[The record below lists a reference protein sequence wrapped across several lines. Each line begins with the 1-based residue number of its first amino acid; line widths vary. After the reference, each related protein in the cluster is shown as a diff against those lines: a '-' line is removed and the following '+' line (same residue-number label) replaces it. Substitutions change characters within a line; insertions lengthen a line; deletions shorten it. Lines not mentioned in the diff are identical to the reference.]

1 MTNRVHWHA
10 LAFAAAAILTIA
22 AACTSGPPPPVD
34 NRPYG
39 EALAAHRTAKDQ
51 MLRTDPQSPIP
62 ADKRASFTG
71 LPYFEVRPEYRVSA
85 SLKTERG
92 GTPIVID
99 MQFTNNSSEKMVRV
113 GTLGFSL
120 AGKQYTLTAFA
131 DPDDRAMSRL
141 FVPFGDLTNRDET
154 YGGGRYL
161 DLTRT
166 PTGYY
171 EIDFNRAYHPNCV
184 YDPTWVCPVPPR
196 ENRLDVAIP
205 AGERLPASG
214 K

>member
-1 MTNRVHWHA
+1 MMARAVRTLL
-10 LAFAAAAILTIA
+10 LAVTTAISAT
-22 AACTSGPPPPVD
+22 ACTSGPPPPVD
-34 NRPYG
+34 SRPYG
-39 EALAAHRTAKDQ
+39 EELAAYRAARDR
-51 MLRTDPQSPIP
+51 MMRSDPQSPIP
-62 ADKRASFTG
+62 AEKRASFQG
-71 LPYFEVRPEYRVSA
+71 LPYFDIRPEYRVTATLRVQRDGS
-85 SLKTERG
+85 
-92 GTPIVID
+92 PMVID
-99 MQFTNNSSEKMVRV
+99 MQFTNNTSEKMVRV

-120 AGKQYTLTAFA
+120 GGQQYSLVAFA
-131 DPDDRAMSRL
+131 DPDDRAIARL
-141 FVPFGDLTNRDET
+141 FVPFGDLTNNKET

-184 YDPTWVCPVPPR
+184 YDPSWVCPVPPR
-196 ENRLDVAIP
+196 ENRLAVAIP

>member
-1 MTNRVHWHA
+1 MMVRTVRTLL
-10 LAFAAAAILTIA
+10 LAVTTAISVI
-22 AACTSGPPPPVD
+22 ACTSGPPPPVD

-39 EALAAHRTAKDQ
+39 EDLAAYRAARDR
-51 MLRTDPQSPIP
+51 MMRSDPQSPIP
-62 ADKRASFTG
+62 AEKRASFQG
-71 LPYFEVRPEYRVSA
+71 LPYFDIRPEYRVTATLRVQRDGS
-85 SLKTERG
+85 
-92 GTPIVID
+92 PMVID
-99 MQFTNNSSEKMVRV
+99 MQFTNNTSEKMVRV

-120 AGKQYTLTAFA
+120 GGQQYSLVAFA
-131 DPDDRAMSRL
+131 DPDDRAIARL
-141 FVPFGDLTNRDET
+141 FVPFGDLTNNKET

-184 YDPTWVCPVPPR
+184 YDPSWVCPVPPR
-196 ENRLDVAIP
+196 ENRLAVAIP
-205 AGERLPASG
+205 AGERLRASG

>member
-1 MTNRVHWHA
+1 MMGR
-10 LAFAAAAILTIA
+10 IA
-22 AACTSGPPPPVD
+22 RLFVPVTTAVTVIACTSGPPPPVE
-34 NRPYG
+34 NRPYA
-39 EALAAHRTAKDQ
+39 EELAAYRAARDR

-62 ADKRASFTG
+62 AEKRASFQG
-71 LPYFEVRPEYRVSA
+71 LPYFDVRPDYRVSA
-85 SLKTERG
+85 SLKVQRDG
-92 GTPIVID
+92 PPMVID
-99 MQFTNNSSEKMVRV
+99 MQFTNNTSEKMVRV

-120 AGKQYTLTAFA
+120 GGQQYSLVAFA
-131 DPDDRAMSRL
+131 DPDDRAIARL
-141 FVPFGDLTNRDET
+141 FVPFGDQTNNKET

-184 YDPTWVCPVPPR
+184 YDPSWVCPVPPR
-196 ENRLDVAIP
+196 ENRLAVAIP